1 MKTEITPVYLI
12 LLNYAFVDSLPPLKH
27 HLFLSTKW
35 RFCGSS
41 TAINIY
47 PERITLYM
55 KLARMKEEV
64 PLTSYLAA
72 CRGRQVLAL
81 LPHHMQNFSHHQY
94 PPVIW
99 NHDEKREEGTSSVTG
114 YRFFNT
120 HLVYKRIDLHVKSW
134 CIMKTCTLV
143 KENLYWT
150 NLISIFGNFK
160 SPRNIAEN
168 SFMWILKKIIE
179 SKSAIDCSYWENFYV
194 TLVFWMHYLP
204 SSYLGNFLKNVQNGR

>member
-12 LLNYAFVDSLPPLKH
+12 LLNYAFVDSLLPLKH

-47 PERITLYM
+47 PERITLYK
-55 KLARMKEEV
+55 KLARTKVKV
-64 PLTSYLAA
+64 PLTSYLAT

-94 PPVIW
+94 PPVMW
-99 NHDEKREEGTSSVTG
+99 KHDEKGEEGTSSVTG

-143 KENLYWT
+143 KENLCWT
-150 NLISIFGNFK
+150 NLISVFGNFK

-168 SFMWILKKIIE
+168 SFMWILKKKKNHRKQV
-179 SKSAIDCSYWENFYV
+179 SHWLQLLRK
-194 TLVFWMHYLP
+194 LLHYISFLNAL
-204 SSYLGNFLKNVQNGR
+204 SSLFILREFF